1 MNIKEI
7 IEKLNLT
14 NYEVENNSKDNSY
27 IIRLKDSNDYS
38 KVYTILDKSDG
49 FDLDV
54 DKILLN
60 EDVSEFIYMCDNY
73 DVKLIANLSEDKYK
87 VIIEEAKD

>member
-1 MNIKEI
+1 MTIEEI
-7 IEKLNLT
+7 IKKLNLT
-14 NYEVENNSKDNSY
+14 EYEVENNSKDNSY
-27 IIRLKDSNDYS
+27 TIRLKDSNDYS
-38 KVYTILDKSDG
+38 KVYTILDKSDD

-54 DKILLN
+54 DKMLLN
-60 EDVSEFIYMCDNY
+60 ENVSEFIYLCDDY